1 MTARD
6 LDRLQ
11 DTLGHRFANPA
22 LLALALTHAS
32 AVNGSRGARQTYQE
46 LEFLGDRV
54 LGLVVADM
62 LTEEFPKATEGDLSR
77 WFHRL
82 VSGDVCAEVA
92 NELQLAKYLKMG
104 KGPKKSAGSA
114 SPGVLAD
121 VCEAV
126 IAAVYR
132 DGGLDAARALIER
145 RWRPRIAGM
154 STPLRD
160 AKTELQEWAHRRG
173 FEAPSYTQTA
183 RSGPDHKPEFDIEV
197 SVGDIAPGR
206 GRGGSKREAE
216 QEAAASLLRR
226 EGVWEK
232 L

>member
-11 DTLGHRFANPA
+11 DTLGYRFANPD

-32 AVNGSRGARQTYQE
+32 AVNGSRGARKTYQE

-62 LTEEFPKATEGDLSR
+62 LTEEFPQATEGDLSR
-77 WFHRL
+77 WFHKL
-82 VSGDVCAEVA
+82 VSGEVCTEVA
-92 NELQLAKYLKMG
+92 DELHLAKFLKMG
-104 KGPKKSAGSA
+104 RGPKKSAGSI

-132 DGGLDAARALIER
+132 DGGVDAARAWIER

-154 STPLRD
+154 SGPLRD
-160 AKTELQEWAHRRG
+160 AQTELQEWAHRRG
-173 FEAPSYTQTA
+173 FEAPAYTQIA
-183 RSGPDHKPEFDIEV
+183 RSGPDHKPEFEIEV
-197 SVGDIAPGR
+197 SAGNIAPEKGK
-206 GRGGSKREAE
+206 GGSKREAE
-216 QEAAASLLRR
+216 QAAAASLLRR

-232 L
+232 A

>member
-11 DTLGHRFANPA
+11 DTLGHRFANPD

-32 AVNGSRGARQTYQE
+32 AVNGTRGARQTYQE

-54 LGLVVADM
+54 LGLVVADV
-62 LTEEFPKATEGDLSR
+62 LTEEFPQATEGDLSR

-121 VCEAV
+121 ACEAV

-132 DGGLDAARALIER
+132 DGGIEAARGLIER

-173 FEAPSYTQTA
+173 FEAPSYTQIA

-197 SVGDIAPGR
+197 SVGDIAPEK
-206 GRGGSKREAE
+206 GRGGSKRDAE

-232 L
+232 A

>member
-11 DTLGHRFANPA
+11 DTLGHRFANPD

-32 AVNGSRGARQTYQE
+32 AVNGARGARQTYQE

-82 VSGDVCAEVA
+82 VSGDICAEVA
-92 NELQLAKYLKMG
+92 NGLELAKYLKMG
-104 KGPKKSAGSA
+104 KGPRKSAGSA

-132 DGGLDAARALIER
+132 DGGIEAARGLIER
-145 RWRPRIAGM
+145 RWRPLIAGM
-154 STPLRD
+154 SGPLRD

-173 FEAPSYTQTA
+173 FDAPAYTQIA
-183 RSGPDHKPEFDIEV
+183 RSGPDHKPEFEIEV
-197 SVGDIAPGR
+197 NAGDIAPER

-216 QEAAASLLRR
+216 QEAAATLLRR
-226 EGVWEK
+226 VGVWDK
-232 L
+232 A

>member
-1 MTARD
+1 MTSRD

-11 DTLGHRFANPA
+11 DTLGHRFANPD

-32 AVNGSRGARQTYQE
+32 AVNASRGARQTYQE

-62 LTEEFPKATEGDLSR
+62 LTEDFPTATEGDLSR

-104 KGPKKSAGSA
+104 RGPKKSAGAA

-132 DGGLDAARALIER
+132 DGGIEAARGLIER
-145 RWRPRIAGM
+145 RWRPLIAGM
-154 STPLRD
+154 SGPHRD

-173 FEAPSYTQTA
+173 FEAPAYTQVA

-197 SVGDIAPGR
+197 TVGDAAPEK

-216 QEAAASLLRR
+216 QEAAAGLLRR

-232 L
+232 P

>member
-1 MTARD
+1 MTARE

-11 DTLGHRFANPA
+11 DKLGHRFANPD

-62 LTEEFPKATEGDLSR
+62 LTEEFPQASEGDLSR

-82 VSGDVCAEVA
+82 VSGDICAEVA
-92 NELQLAKYLKMG
+92 NELELAKYLKMG

-114 SPGVLAD
+114 TPGVLAD

-132 DGGLDAARALIER
+132 DGGLEAARKLIER
-145 RWRPRIAGM
+145 RWRPLIEGM
-154 STPLRD
+154 SGPLRD
-160 AKTELQEWAHRRG
+160 AKTELQEWAHKRG
-173 FEAPSYTQTA
+173 YDTPSYSQIG
-183 RSGPDHKPEFDIEV
+183 RSGPDHKPHFEVEV
-197 SVGDIAPGR
+197 SVGSAAPGR
-206 GRGGSKREAE
+206 GSGGSKREAE
-216 QEAAASLLRR
+216 QEAAAALLRR

-232 L
+232 A

>member
-1 MTARD
+1 MTVRD

-11 DTLGHRFANPA
+11 DTLGHRFANPD

-32 AVNGSRGARQTYQE
+32 SVNGARGARQTYQE

-54 LGLVVADM
+54 LGLVIADM

-82 VSGDVCAEVA
+82 VSGEICAEVA

-104 KGPKKSAGSA
+104 KGPRKSAGSA

-132 DGGLDAARALIER
+132 DAGIEAARGMIER
-145 RWRPRIAGM
+145 RWRPLIAAM
-154 STPLRD
+154 SGPHRD

-173 FEAPSYTQTA
+173 FDTPAYTQVA
-183 RSGPDHKPEFDIEV
+183 RSGPDHNPEFGIEV
-197 SVGDIAPGR
+197 SVGDIAPEQGR
-206 GRGGSKREAE
+206 GRSKREAE

-232 L
+232 A